1 MNYFKLND
9 RLEVTE
15 VSNKYPDNAGNIT
28 DWYSKSDGS
37 HGAGW
42 ACRQD
47 FDSFMLAQQV
57 ADSASK
63 LTGKQFIATDAGN
76 GVYPRYDV
84 IEVPMVGD
92 EVSYSFNGDSYPCGV
107 ITSISKSLKKVTT
120 SEGKVFYRRRLTG
133 CWLMNKT
140 WALVG
145 GHRYEQ
151 NPHF

>member
-15 VSNKYPDNAGNIT
+15 VSGKYPDAAGNIT
-28 DWYSKSDGS
+28 DWYSKSDGT

-63 LTGKQFIATDAGN
+63 FTGKQFIATDAGN

-120 SEGKVFYRRRLTG
+120 SEGKVFYRRRLSG

>member
-1 MNYFKLND
+1 MSYFKLNE

-15 VSNKYPDNAGNIT
+15 ISPKYPDNAGNIT

-37 HGAGW
+37 RGAGW

-63 LTGKQFIATDAGN
+63 LTGKLYVATDAGN

-84 IEVPMVGD
+84 IETPAVGD
-92 EVSYSFNGDSYPCGV
+92 DVSYSFNGDSYPCGKIV
-107 ITSISKSLKKVTT
+107 SVSKTLKKITT
-120 SEGKVFYRRRLTG
+120 SEGKVFYRRKSSG
-133 CWLMNKT
+133 CWLMNGT

-145 GHRYEQ
+145 GHRYEK